1 VLRLTWGGRERGAA
15 PRQTT
20 ARTHCQHLVF
30 GGVGFE
36 LLADESG
43 KRRSVPP
50 DSLGYCIRGFDA
62 RAVADVVCAVRTDAS
77 LPSRSDIPSP
87 ANAVL
92 FAGSPGERGSIVL
105 RSSTLH
111 AELEPVSP
119 RRYAVTARVAPG
131 SEGMLAL
138 LRGVSAAILHREG
151 GFVLHTAAVELDGQA
166 VLFVGPSGAG
176 KSTAVRLTRGG
187 RCFAYD
193 HAAVV
198 PGPHGWLAW
207 GLPGGSAVD
216 APMADGVV
224 YPVAAVLR
232 VRKADA
238 GLTRISELSGTEA
251 LFALRES
258 VEWADDSP
266 GAEDVYLRAVTELSS
281 TITVGS
287 IATVLGRSTDV
298 ALRKLLR
305 KRPQTE
311 ALLA

>member
-1 VLRLTWGGRERGAA
+1 LTWGGRERGAA
-15 PRQTT
+15 PRQTA
-20 ARTHCQHLVF
+20 ARTQCQHLVF
-30 GGVGFE
+30 GGVAFE
-36 LLADESG
+36 LLADEAG

-50 DSLGYCIRGFDA
+50 DSVGFCIPGFDP
-62 RAVADVVCAVRTDAS
+62 RAVADVVCAVRSDAS
-77 LPSRSDIPSP
+77 LPLRSDIPVPS
-87 ANAVL
+87 NAVH
-92 FAGSPGERGSIVL
+92 FEGSQSDGGPLVL

-138 LRGVSAAILHREG
+138 LRGVSAAIVHREG
-151 GFVLHTAAVELDGQA
+151 GLVLHTAAVELDGQA

-176 KSTAVRLTRGG
+176 KSTAVRLTQSG

-198 PGPHGWLAW
+198 PGPSGWLAW

-216 APMADGVV
+216 APLADGIV

-232 VRKADA
+232 VQKAE
-238 GLTRISELSGTEA
+238 GGSTRVSRLSGAQA

-258 VEWADDSP
+258 VEWAGDSP

-281 TITVGS
+281 EITVGS

-298 ALRKLLR
+298 ALRQLLLGN
-305 KRPQTE
+305 RPRTG
-311 ALLA
+311 APLS